1 MKNMTVFV
9 FKYVL
14 LALIGAAL
22 LVVPMF
28 GAIDDFWA
36 GMGAG
41 LLGVCAIRIVQL
53 VRYKTDAEYAERVT
67 VNNGDERNRYLAE
80 KARSRGYYYSILI
93 ECVGVIGFRIAGMP
107 EFSTLLGYVVCLQL
121 VIYLLS
127 WFWIRKKY

>member
-1 MKNMTVFV
+1 MRNMTVFV
-9 FKYVL
+9 LKYVL

-28 GAIDDFWA
+28 GVIDDFWA

-41 LLGVCAIRIVQL
+41 LLGVCAIRIFQI
-53 VRYKTDAEYAERVT
+53 VRYKTDSEYAERVT

-107 EFSTLLGYVVCLQL
+107 EFSTLLGYVICLQL

>member
-28 GAIDDFWA
+28 GVIDDFWA

-41 LLGVCAIRIVQL
+41 LLGVCAIRIFQI
-53 VRYKTDAEYAERVT
+53 VRYKTDSEYAERVT

>member
-1 MKNMTVFV
+1 MRNMTVFML
-9 FKYVL
+9 KYVL

-28 GAIDDFWA
+28 GVIDDFWA

-41 LLGVCAIRIVQL
+41 LLGVCAIRIFQI
-53 VRYKTDAEYAERVT
+53 VRYKTDSEYAERVT

>member
-1 MKNMTVFV
+1 MRNMTVFV
-9 FKYVL
+9 LKYVL

-28 GAIDDFWA
+28 GVIDDFWA

-41 LLGVCAIRIVQL
+41 LLGVCAIRIFQI
-53 VRYKTDAEYAERVT
+53 VRYKTDSEYADRVT

>member
-1 MKNMTVFV
+1 MRNMTVFV
-9 FKYVL
+9 LKYVL

-28 GAIDDFWA
+28 GVIDDFWA

-41 LLGVCAIRIVQL
+41 LLGVCAIRIFQI
-53 VRYKTDAEYAERVT
+53 VRYKTDSEYADRVT

-107 EFSTLLGYVVCLQL
+107 EFSTLLGYVICLQL

>member
-1 MKNMTVFV
+1 MKNMTVTI

-28 GAIDDFWA
+28 GVIDDFWA

-41 LLGVCAIRIVQL
+41 LLGVCAIRIFQI
-53 VRYKTDAEYAERVT
+53 VRYKTDSEYAERVT

-80 KARSRGYYYSILI
+80 KARYRGYYYSILI

>member
-1 MKNMTVFV
+1 MRNMTVFV
-9 FKYVL
+9 LKYVL

-28 GAIDDFWA
+28 GVIDDFWA

-41 LLGVCAIRIVQL
+41 LLGVCAIRIFQI
-53 VRYKTDAEYAERVT
+53 VRYKTDSEYAERVT

>member
-1 MKNMTVFV
+1 MRNMTVFV
-9 FKYVL
+9 LKYVL

>member
-1 MKNMTVFV
+1 MRNMTVFV
-9 FKYVL
+9 LKYVL

-28 GAIDDFWA
+28 GVIDDFWA

-41 LLGVCAIRIVQL
+41 LLGVCAIRIFQI
-53 VRYKTDAEYAERVT
+53 VRYKTDSEYADRVT

-121 VIYLLS
+121 VIYLVS

>member
-1 MKNMTVFV
+1 MRNMTVFV
-9 FKYVL
+9 LKYVL

-28 GAIDDFWA
+28 GVIDDFWA

-41 LLGVCAIRIVQL
+41 LLGVCTIRIFQI
-53 VRYKTDAEYAERVT
+53 VRYKTDSEYAERVT